1 MLEVCVCVCVCKCAC
16 PGYEKEK
23 VKKNENLEVLK
34 RNSNKEH
41 VLNIFHILNLRLQ
54 FLYNQYF

>member
-1 MLEVCVCVCVCKCAC
+1 MCLCVCKCAC
-16 PGYEKEK
+16 PGCEKEK
-23 VKKNENLEVLK
+23 VKKNENIEALK
-34 RNSNKEH
+34 RNSNKEQ